1 MIILKILS
9 FIIGIFLI
17 FSGIVI
23 LDKFKRTIEPL
34 KDFYGIAF
42 IVIGLIAIILG
53 L

>member
-9 FIIGIFLI
+9 FIIGFFLI
-17 FSGIVI
+17 FSGVVI
-23 LDKFKRTIEPL
+23 LDKFKKTIEPL

-42 IVIGLIAIILG
+42 IVIGLIAIVLG